1 MGRFRGVVPGK
12 LEEGGFMRI
21 LPPDLPGKNEPFF
34 FGAAF
39 PSRSKGFRLGHPTLT
54 LCYFLI
60 DRAITFNLLYK
71 ATGKLK
77 KNSKRK
83 CHNEFFFFLSLTGQS
98 IHIKL
103 SILSRFNPTLYKSVL
118 KFHALA

>member
-39 PSRSKGFRLGHPTLT
+39 PSGFRLGHPTST

-60 DRAITFNLLYK
+60 DRAITFNSLYK
-71 ATGKLK
+71 ATGEFK
-77 KNSKRK
+77 KILNVVS
-83 CHNEFFFFLSLTGQS
+83 FLSPIGQS
-98 IHIKL
+98 THIKL
-103 SILSRFNPTLYKSVL
+103 QLRHVFNPTLC
-118 KFHALA
+118 A